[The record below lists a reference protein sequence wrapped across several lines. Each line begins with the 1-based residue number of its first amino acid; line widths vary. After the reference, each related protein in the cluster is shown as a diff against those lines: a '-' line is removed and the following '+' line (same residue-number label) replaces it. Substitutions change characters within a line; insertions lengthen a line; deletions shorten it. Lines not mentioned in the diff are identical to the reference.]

1 MADLVRGRHHL
12 TNPIWNWLGQ
22 LVNLTQSDVPARSNL
37 DYGTG
42 LALTDETA
50 ALASGVATAVPVPVE
65 YGDVY
70 TRVSVIVGGTAAS
83 TPTHSWAAFYN
94 AKAAQ
99 ATPAI
104 VGTQSTDG
112 ATAAIAASATFNFT
126 MPAYMVNPT
135 DSPQGI
141 LWVAV
146 CVTGTA
152 TPSLACYTLAT
163 AVAYPWFTNSP
174 VKMGAITSG
183 SSLGASAP
191 STLASPAAQ
200 AKTPIVVLT

>member
-1 MADLVRGRHHL
+1 MPLVRGRFHE

-22 LVNLTQSDVPARSNL
+22 PVNATQGNIPARSNL
-37 DYGTG
+37 DYASG
-42 LALTDETA
+42 LALSDGA
-50 ALASGVATAVPVPVE
+50 ALASGVATAVPVPIE
-65 YGDVY
+65 YGEVY
-70 TRVSVIVGGTAAS
+70 SKVTVLVGATAAS
-83 TPTHSWAAFYN
+83 TPTHSWACLYSAP
-94 AKAAQ
+94 AAQ
-99 ATPAI
+99 AVPAK

-112 ATAAIAASATFNFT
+112 TTAAIAASAAFTFTLGATYTAN
-126 MPAYMVNPT
+126 AT
-135 DSPQGI
+135 DSPQGY

-152 TPSLACYTLAT
+152 APTLASYTLAA

-174 VKMGAITSG
+174 AKMGAVTSG

-200 AKTPIVVLT
+200 AVTPVVFLT